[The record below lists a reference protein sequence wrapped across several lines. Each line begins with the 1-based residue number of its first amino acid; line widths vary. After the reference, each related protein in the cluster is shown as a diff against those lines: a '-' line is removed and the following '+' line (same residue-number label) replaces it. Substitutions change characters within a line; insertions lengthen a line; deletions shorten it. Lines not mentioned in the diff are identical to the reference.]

1 MLHYPTVPPGQPTEL
16 SVDSVG
22 ATWALICWTAPSG
35 DSMISRYEILA
46 REVDGSGLVN
56 VTTGNNSTF
65 FNVTGLLPATSYSLS
80 VVAVAEGGDIVARS
94 NESESSQVKTGLT
107 GVCRHETLCAF
118 VCISVL
124 PTISSGVEITGTL
137 YD

>member
-1 MLHYPTVPPGQPTEL
+1 MYTDVHRYLCTSTITSSPHIVPPGQPTQL
-16 SVDSVG
+16 SVDSIG

-65 FNVTGLLPATSYSLS
+65 FNVTGLLPAITYSLS
-80 VVAVAEGGDIVARS
+80 VVALAEGGDVVARGS
-94 NESESSQVKTGLT
+94 ESEPEVDMTGVT
-107 GVCRHETLCAF
+107 GVCKHIVYICGWLCF
-118 VCISVL
+118 DS
-124 PTISSGVEITGTL
+124 
-137 YD
+137 